1 LIESQSLIIAP
12 DCDSNI
18 YYTRKPSGSK

>member
-18 YYTRKPSGSK
+18 YYTR